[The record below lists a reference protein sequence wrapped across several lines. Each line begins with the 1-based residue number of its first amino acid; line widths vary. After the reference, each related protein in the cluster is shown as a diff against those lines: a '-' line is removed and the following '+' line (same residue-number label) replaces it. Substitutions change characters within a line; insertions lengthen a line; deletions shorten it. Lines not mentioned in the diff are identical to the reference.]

1 MLDEDSLRPLI
12 FVAGET
18 GFAPIKSLV
27 EHAMALDTSEMLH
40 LYWLAS
46 GEDGHYLD
54 NLCRS
59 WNDALDNFRYIPLTE
74 DASLP
79 DETAASHALQP
90 LLDAHPA
97 LADYDV
103 YVAGPARLTNAAEFL
118 LLQHGLPRAQLFID
132 TVES

>member
-1 MLDEDSLRPLI
+1 
-12 FVAGET
+12 
-18 GFAPIKSLV
+18 
-27 EHAMALDTSEMLH
+27 MALETSEMLH

-103 YVAGPARLTNAAEFL
+103 YVAGPARLTNTAEFL